1 MMRLLYSLIL
11 YLCVPF
17 ILLRLYI
24 RGARAP
30 GYRQRIGERFA
41 NFRPPQKFDAT
52 QHTIWIHAVSVGETV
67 AAAPLIRELQ
77 LRESSVQILVTTMTP
92 TGSERVAAMFG
103 DRVIHCYLPYDLPGA
118 LSRFVQRMN
127 PSLLILMETEL
138 WPNLIHVCS
147 RHNVKLILAN
157 ARLSEKSARGYR
169 RFMGMTKNMLGKI
182 DFIAAQAQADADRF
196 VELGA
201 DVEKIEV
208 TGSLKFNVSAEVES
222 GQTDAVLESIKESS
236 RTVIVAAST
245 REGEEVKVLEAFRQ
259 VLEADPTVLLLL
271 VPRHPER
278 FDAVA
283 RLCEQRKLTLSRRSK
298 QQPVEQATQVYLGD
312 TMGEMFNFYQ
322 VAGIAFVGGSLVD
335 TGCQNVLEPAALGLP
350 VVTGPSQFNFATI
363 CAQLEDAGGLKTVGD
378 EIELADFLNELVRE
392 PVKRQQMGATG
403 KALVEANQQALP
415 KLLDI
420 ISRTEGRESPATI

>member
-41 NFRPPQKFDAT
+41 SFRPPEKFDAT

-103 DRVIHCYLPYDLPGA
+103 DRVVHCYLPYDLPGA
-118 LSRFVQRMN
+118 LGRFVQRMN

-147 RHNVKLILAN
+147 RQNVKLILAN

-169 RFMGMTKNMLGKI
+169 RFIGMTKNMLGKI

-201 DVEKIEV
+201 DVGKIEV
-208 TGSLKFNVSAEVES
+208 TGSLKFNVSAEVECE
-222 GQTDAVLESIKESS
+222 QTDAVLESIKESG

-298 QQPVEQATQVYLGD
+298 QQQVKHATQIYLGD
-312 TMGEMFNFYQ
+312 TMGEMLSFYR

-363 CAQLEDAGGLKTVGD
+363 CAQLEEAGGLKTVCD
-378 EIELADFLNELVRE
+378 ENELADFLIELAEE

-403 KALVEANQQALP
+403 RALVEINQQALP

-420 ISRTEGRESPATI
+420 VVRTEGR